1 VKPFLCCSIIDA
13 SSQNIIYYVP
23 KRPKYIMSNLIL
35 TGFGWSEYAVAAAVA
50 LKGLYGKSDVAGV
63 SKRRLPEY
71 LEALPSDWKRIYIVG
86 VSLGGDEARLAN
98 ALKRLKAKGVQVS
111 WISAYA
117 PSESQQANVLPHLKA
132 LIGETDTLLEAVGK
146 FFSVDVKPFA
156 PFADE
161 GKKVPCAVRDYH
173 ELLEAAQFAYRNYQ
187 DEVLYATAIR
197 YLATGIRPEA
207 WSDEVRQ
214 AIAHY
219 RRYGGRELVGKSPQM
234 RTLQKRINR
243 VAQFPD
249 ARVLILGESG
259 TGKETVAQQIHNKS
273 PRKREPFYAF
283 NCASVNPDLLESRFF
298 GHEKGAYTGADKQE
312 LGLFELANGG
322 TLFLDEI
329 GELPLAAQGLL
340 LRVLEG
346 GRFMRMGGRDE
357 IAVDVRLI
365 TATNRNL
372 PMRVRDGKFREDLYQ
387 RLNVVQLRIPS
398 LREHKEDIRDIA
410 DGWWLQHHRKHLA
423 DEQIA
428 ALMEYDYPGNV
439 RELLNL
445 MERATVLGEDDFTAL
460 VNEHKEMN
468 AGLTDSASSELASSP
483 DEMEAAMRLHVRHV
497 FDKYG
502 QNLSK
507 TAAALKVARNTV
519 MKYL

>member
-1 VKPFLCCSIIDA
+1 
-13 SSQNIIYYVP
+13 
-23 KRPKYIMSNLIL
+23 MSNLIL

-50 LKGLYGKSDVAGV
+50 LKGLDGKSDVAGV

-71 LEALPSDWKRIYIVG
+71 LEALPGDWKRIYIVG
-86 VSLGGDEARLAN
+86 VSLGGDEERLAN

-132 LIGETDTLLEAVGK
+132 QIGNTDTLLEAVGK
-146 FFSVDVKPFA
+146 VFSVDVKPFV

-161 GKKVPCAVRDYH
+161 GKKVPRAVRDYH

-234 RTLQKRINR
+234 RTLQERINR

-273 PRKREPFYAF
+273 LRKREPFYAF

-329 GELPLAAQGLL
+329 GELPLEAQGLL

-346 GRFMRMGGRDE
+346 GRFMRLGGKDE

-372 PMRVRDGKFREDLYQ
+372 PVRVREGRFREDLFQ
-387 RLNVVQLRIPS
+387 RLNVVQLRIPA
-398 LREHKEDIRDIA
+398 LREHKDDIRDIA
-410 DGWWLQHHRKHLA
+410 DGWWINRHHKHLS
-423 DEQIA
+423 DENLA

-445 MERATVLGEDDFTAL
+445 LDRATVLGEDDFASML
-460 VNEHKEMN
+460 NEHREMN
-468 AGLTDSASSELASSP
+468 AGLTDGACSESGLVP
-483 DEMEAAMRLHVRHV
+483 DELEAAIRIHVRRV
-497 FDKYG
+497 YDKYG

-507 TAAALKVARNTV
+507 AAEALKVARNTAK
-519 MKYL
+519 KYL

>member
-1 VKPFLCCSIIDA
+1 
-13 SSQNIIYYVP
+13 
-23 KRPKYIMSNLIL
+23 MSNLIL

-50 LKGLYGKSDVAGV
+50 LKGLDGKSDVAGV

-71 LEALPSDWKRIYIVG
+71 LEALPGDWKRIYIVG
-86 VSLGGDEARLAN
+86 VSLGGDEERLAN

-132 LIGETDTLLEAVGK
+132 QIGNTDTLLEEVGK
-146 FFSVDVKPFA
+146 VFSVDVKPFV

-161 GKKVPCAVRDYH
+161 GKKVPRAVRDYH

-234 RTLQKRINR
+234 RTLQERINR

-329 GELPLAAQGLL
+329 GELPMEAQG
-340 LRVLEG
+340 
-346 GRFMRMGGRDE
+346 
-357 IAVDVRLI
+357 
-365 TATNRNL
+365 
-372 PMRVRDGKFREDLYQ
+372 
-387 RLNVVQLRIPS
+387 
-398 LREHKEDIRDIA
+398 
-410 DGWWLQHHRKHLA
+410 
-423 DEQIA
+423 
-428 ALMEYDYPGNV
+428 
-439 RELLNL
+439 
-445 MERATVLGEDDFTAL
+445 
-460 VNEHKEMN
+460 
-468 AGLTDSASSELASSP
+468 
-483 DEMEAAMRLHVRHV
+483 
-497 FDKYG
+497 
-502 QNLSK
+502 
-507 TAAALKVARNTV
+507 
-519 MKYL
+519 